1 MHWQNFQHI
10 FYIIICFKV
19 VFLSFEK
26 LYINIKIKIKH
37 QGKSCCIERN
47 YTYFHQ
53 YQDKC
58 YCLLRFI
65 VFLSIPPYSLISPLL
80 GNASSLLYLSLF
92 RSVKFLVS
100 NSFCTIMHNHTFR
113 LLLLLHRR
121 TSSSFCPSPTF
132 LNSKC
137 EPVFYSR
144 IANETSWA
152 DIIMQKELYVSPGW
166 WKLCLDNFLKQ
177 KGKWQAHKRS
187 KYQNRWLWT
196 HFWTGTTSQSLVES
210 HDSFG
215 LMHSIILQNLWFYQR
230 HGHYLSGGEG
240 QEEQAH
246 FTRNLDHG
254 IWELKTKWVFLWPEQ
269 NHYNWEKLSTCT
281 FRQEGETWLS
291 NSKKA
296 EV

>member
-1 MHWQNFQHI
+1 MVLSALCLEMLHLYYTFP
-10 FYIIICFKV
+10 CLDL
-19 VFLSFEK
+19 LSFW
-26 LYINIKIKIKH
+26 
-37 QGKSCCIERN
+37 
-47 YTYFHQ
+47 
-53 YQDKC
+53 
-58 YCLLRFI
+58 CLT
-65 VFLSIPPYSLISPLL
+65 
-80 GNASSLLYLSLF
+80 LF
-92 RSVKFLVS
+92 VQS
-100 NSFCTIMHNHTFR
+100 CTIIHLGYCFSCTDA
-113 LLLLLHRR
+113 LLL
-121 TSSSFCPSPTF
+121 PSAPPPTF

-196 HFWTGTTSQSLVES
+196 HFWTGTTSQSLEES
-210 HDSFG
+210 HDSLG

-254 IWELKTKWVFLWPEQ
+254 IWELKTKWVFLWPAQ

-281 FRQEGETWLS
+281 FRQERETWLS